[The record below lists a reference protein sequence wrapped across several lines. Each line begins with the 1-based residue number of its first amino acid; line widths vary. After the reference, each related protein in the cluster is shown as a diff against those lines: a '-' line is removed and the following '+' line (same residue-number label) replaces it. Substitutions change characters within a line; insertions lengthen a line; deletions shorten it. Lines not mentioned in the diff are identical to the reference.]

1 MTFGYPRNGPHGRI
15 TSSYPLT
22 AYPTLMKN
30 SLSIPNPEGLAAAA
44 YVQRLIH
51 PAQVLLVG
59 SRAVG
64 DHRPDSDIDL
74 TAICPDATT
83 QATADQTLEQ
93 LLYGKY
99 DVPIVNVITITQAKF
114 QQKACLAQSQAG
126 QSARH
131 GVTVHGQ
138 SFGYRPDREPSPQE
152 IQQATTF
159 WLRLAQCHLRSFTT
173 TWESSKHLK
182 MFHHALEAQS
192 ALERAI
198 KAILTARNDDTRFR
212 RDAAIV
218 WPYIETVHPIADRQG
233 AQAMNDLIAA
243 TTAPDKPGC
252 SLTRFTEAMRR
263 GAPMPHPTDREIRAL
278 NRYFLPAA
286 EALIAEAMAT
296 AHVTFEHVANAD
308 LSDGIP

>member
-1 MTFGYPRNGPHGRI
+1 MR
-15 TSSYPLT
+15 
-22 AYPTLMKN
+22 N

-44 YVQRLIH
+44 DIQRLIH
-51 PAQVLLVG
+51 PSQVLLVG

-74 TAICPDATT
+74 MAICPNAAT

-93 LLYGKY
+93 LLHGKY
-99 DVPIVNVITITQAKF
+99 DVPIVNVITITQAEF
-114 QQKACLAQSQAG
+114 EQKARLAQSQAG

-159 WLRLAQCHLRSFTT
+159 WLRLAQRHLLSFTT
-173 TWESSKHLK
+173 TWESTKHLQ
-182 MFHHALEAQS
+182 MSYHPLEAQA

-212 RDAAIV
+212 RDAPSCGPTSRLFIRS
-218 WPYIETVHPIADRQG
+218 PIG
-233 AQAMNDLIAA
+233 E
-243 TTAPDKPGC
+243 APKP
-252 SLTRFTEAMRR
+252 
-263 GAPMPHPTDREIRAL
+263 
-278 NRYFLPAA
+278 
-286 EALIAEAMAT
+286 
-296 AHVTFEHVANAD
+296 
-308 LSDGIP
+308 